1 MRLALYIEMS
11 GKNVLVI
18 GGSSVGTSRVK
29 KFLSAGANVT
39 VLSLEFIEEL
49 KELEAKGKVRLVTGD
64 AADETLLDRHMDKA
78 YIVVVA
84 LNSLKLNERIFE
96 VASRCGTLVNL
107 ANDADATEV
116 VVPFEAEVNGL
127 RVAMTSE
134 GKSGVV
140 VREALARVVANL
152 SKDKEISVLLELM
165 HHLKLHMKDNGVPVQ
180 ERMRAYFRVF
190 DDKEFRELAKVGDI
204 ESARSR
210 AEGLVGAG

>member
-11 GKNVLVI
+11 GKKALVI

-39 VLSLEFIEEL
+39 ILSLEFIEEL
-49 KELEAKGKVRLVTGD
+49 KELDAQGKVRLVTGD
-64 AADETLLDRHMDKA
+64 AADETLLDRLMDSA

-84 LNSLKLNERIFE
+84 LNSLKLNQKISE
-96 VASRCGTLVNL
+96 VASRHGTLVNL

-152 SKDKEISVLLELM
+152 SEDKEIAALLELM
-165 HHLKLHMKDNGVPVQ
+165 HHLKLYMKDNGVPVE

-190 DDKEFRELAKVGDI
+190 DDKGFRELVKAGDV

-210 AEGLVGAG
+210 AEELAGVD